1 MTQTEALA
9 WVREWI
15 DNWNRRDVEAVLAH
29 FADDVEFT
37 SPRAV
42 PITGKASLTGKLAL
56 RDYWTRGMAAIESIH
71 FDLDYVIADGDRLG
85 IIYTSIINGKRMRSV
100 EFLRFNDAGLVCG
113 GEAMHGAMLS

>member
-1 MTQTEALA
+1 MTENEALA
-9 WVREWI
+9 WAEEWI
-15 DNWNRRDVEAVLAH
+15 NNWNRRDVEAVLAH

-42 PITGKASLTGKLAL
+42 PITGEASLTGKPAL
-56 RDYWTRGMAAIESIH
+56 RDYWTRATAAIQSIH
-71 FDLDYVIADGDRLG
+71 FDLDYVIADGNRLG
-85 IIYTSIINGKRMRSV
+85 IIYTSKINGMRMRSA

>member
-1 MTQTEALA
+1 MSQTETLA

-56 RDYWTRGMAAIESIH
+56 RDYWTRGMAAIQSIH

-85 IIYTSIINGKRMRSV
+85 IIYTSEINGTRMRSV